1 MRSRGFWIH
10 SSQRF
15 SLDPVLEVAV
25 ELASEV
31 AVVAKVETAP
41 KGPVSSN
48 QFVLAQLI
56 LGSFY
61 RELHLSS
68 TTRDLHLC
76 VNSRLV
82 GIYLVLVF
90 QNRSDSMCC

>member
-1 MRSRGFWIH
+1 MEASMRSRGFWIH

-56 LGSFY
+56 LGFFLP
-61 RELHLSS
+61 RIKHICLQKRLS
-68 TTRDLHLC
+68 
-76 VNSRLV
+76 
-82 GIYLVLVF
+82 GF
-90 QNRSDSMCC
+90 F

>member
-56 LGSFY
+56 LGFFFTANY
-61 RELHLSS
+61 ICLQQPGIS
-68 TTRDLHLC
+68 T
-76 VNSRLV
+76 
-82 GIYLVLVF
+82 YA
-90 QNRSDSMCC
+90 